1 MRNLLKLTAAGS
13 VLALAASGLGA
24 ATLTPGTKV
33 TGFQDLVQ
41 KVQKGDEKGPGVR
54 SQDGGGKGAEPGAK
68 GGEPGMGPG
77 KGGPK
82 GAAQQGQR
90 EKGAPGEQ
98 RQKGAAGEQREKGA
112 QIRSR
117 EKGARGGQQR
127 TDIDVDVRGRR
138 DGGTRAGGRTRVD
151 IDVERGRRTGG
162 RDVNIRERGYGYT
175 GGSAGCQE
183 ILRRYKQCVGR

>member
-1 MRNLLKLTAAGS
+1 MRNVLKLTAAGS

-24 ATLTPGTKV
+24 ATLTPGANV
-33 TGFQDLVQ
+33 TGFQDLLQ
-41 KVQKGDEKGPGVR
+41 KVQKGEDKGPGAR
-54 SQDGGGKGAEPGAK
+54 QDGGGKGAEPGAK
-68 GGEPGMGPG
+68 GREPGMGQE

-90 EKGAPGEQ
+90 EKGAAGEQ
-98 RQKGAAGEQREKGA
+98 RQKGAAGEQRDKGA
-112 QIRSR
+112 QMRSG
-117 EKGARGGQQR
+117 EKGARGGQR

-175 GGSAGCQE
+175 GGSASCQE